1 MEPDHSALSAARTLF
16 VDVEEREPEAMDVK
30 ERKPYR
36 SLTRRR
42 DAERRYTS
50 SSADSE
56 EGKAPQKSYSSS
68 ETLKAYDQDA
78 RLAYGSR
85 VKDMVP
91 QEAEEFGRAGAN
103 FTLRELGLGEVTPP
117 HGTLYRTDIG
127 LPHCG
132 YSMGASSEADLEAD
146 TVLSPEHPV
155 RLWGRSTRSGRS
167 SCLSS
172 RANSN
177 LTLTDTE
184 HENTE
189 TGAPLHCSSASST
202 PIEQSPSPPPSPPA
216 NESQR
221 RLLGNG
227 VAQPTPDSDSEEE
240 FVPNSFLVK
249 SGSASLGV
257 AANGKCLSLTNFCG
271 LVSFR

>member
-1 MEPDHSALSAARTLF
+1 M
-16 VDVEEREPEAMDVK
+16 
-30 ERKPYR
+30 
-36 SLTRRR
+36 
-42 DAERRYTS
+42 
-50 SSADSE
+50 
-56 EGKAPQKSYSSS
+56 
-68 ETLKAYDQDA
+68 
-78 RLAYGSR
+78 
-85 VKDMVP
+85 
-91 QEAEEFGRAGAN
+91 
-103 FTLRELGLGEVTPP
+103 TPP

-189 TGAPLHCSSASST
+189 TGECLLTWPVGSRDGQTVVCIIILISCS
-202 PIEQSPSPPPSPPA
+202 
-216 NESQR
+216 
-221 RLLGNG
+221 L
-227 VAQPTPDSDSEEE
+227 
-240 FVPNSFLVK
+240 
-249 SGSASLGV
+249 SLGLW
-257 AANGKCLSLTNFCG
+257 GS
-271 LVSFR
+271 

>member
-1 MEPDHSALSAARTLF
+1 
-16 VDVEEREPEAMDVK
+16 MDVK

-91 QEAEEFGRAGAN
+91 QEAEEFCRTGTN
-103 FTLRELGLGEVTPP
+103 FTLRELGLGEMTPP

-132 YSMGASSEADLEAD
+132 YSMGAGSEADLEAD

-189 TGAPLHCSSASST
+189 TDLVGGAL
-202 PIEQSPSPPPSPPA
+202 
-216 NESQR
+216 R
-221 RLLGNG
+221 
-227 VAQPTPDSDSEEE
+227 DSE
-240 FVPNSFLVK
+240 STLVTVR
-249 SGSASLGV
+249 A
-257 AANGKCLSLTNFCG
+257 
-271 LVSFR
+271 

>member
-1 MEPDHSALSAARTLF
+1 
-16 VDVEEREPEAMDVK
+16 MDVK

-146 TVLSPEHPV
+146 TVLSPEHSV

-189 TGAPLHCSSASST
+189 TGAPLHFSSASST

-257 AANGKCLSLTNFCG
+257 AANGKSLSLPNFCG
-271 LVSFR
+271 LVSFC

>member
-1 MEPDHSALSAARTLF
+1 MAGARCPSGPLQCIRSAAVSPGFGWGQFTQHPHQVHLF
-16 VDVEEREPEAMDVK
+16 LLPG
-30 ERKPYR
+30 
-36 SLTRRR
+36 T
-42 DAERRYTS
+42 
-50 SSADSE
+50 
-56 EGKAPQKSYSSS
+56 
-68 ETLKAYDQDA
+68 
-78 RLAYGSR
+78 
-85 VKDMVP
+85 
-91 QEAEEFGRAGAN
+91 N

-132 YSMGASSEADLEAD
+132 YSMGASSDVDLEAD

-189 TGAPLHCSSASST
+189 TGEWPTRPVGCQVARPGDQIRILISLLHCWVKNCFARRRQKPKPFALSCET
-202 PIEQSPSPPPSPPA
+202 SPY
-216 NESQR
+216 Q
-221 RLLGNG
+221 
-227 VAQPTPDSDSEEE
+227 
-240 FVPNSFLVK
+240 
-249 SGSASLGV
+249 
-257 AANGKCLSLTNFCG
+257 
-271 LVSFR
+271 

>member
-1 MEPDHSALSAARTLF
+1 
-16 VDVEEREPEAMDVK
+16 MDVK

-78 RLAYGSR
+78 RLTYGSR
-85 VKDMVP
+85 VKDLVP
-91 QEAEEFGRAGAN
+91 QEAEEFCRAAPLPSLLGTN
-103 FTLRELGLGEVTPP
+103 FSLRELGLGEVTPP
-117 HGTLYRTDIG
+117 HGSLYRADIG

-132 YSMGASSEADLEAD
+132 YALGASSEADLEAD
-146 TVLSPEHPV
+146 AALSPEPPV
-155 RLWGRSTRSGRS
+155 RLWARSTRSGRS

-189 TGAPLHCSSASST
+189 TGEWPARRSRSRASR
-202 PIEQSPSPPPSPPA
+202 P
-216 NESQR
+216 R
-221 RLLGNG
+221 
-227 VAQPTPDSDSEEE
+227 V
-240 FVPNSFLVK
+240 
-249 SGSASLGV
+249 
-257 AANGKCLSLTNFCG
+257 
-271 LVSFR
+271 

>member
-1 MEPDHSALSAARTLF
+1 MC
-16 VDVEEREPEAMDVK
+16 VEHHVSSKDNRESWGTGLGFWWGDPNQAHP
-30 ERKPYR
+30 RFLP
-36 SLTRRR
+36 
-42 DAERRYTS
+42 
-50 SSADSE
+50 
-56 EGKAPQKSYSSS
+56 
-68 ETLKAYDQDA
+68 
-78 RLAYGSR
+78 
-85 VKDMVP
+85 
-91 QEAEEFGRAGAN
+91 GAN

-132 YSMGASSEADLEAD
+132 YSMGASSDADMEAD

-189 TGAPLHCSSASST
+189 TGEWPTWPMPGAWV
-202 PIEQSPSPPPSPPA
+202 
-216 NESQR
+216 
-221 RLLGNG
+221 LGQG
-227 VAQPTPDSDSEEE
+227 
-240 FVPNSFLVK
+240 F
-249 SGSASLGV
+249 SLQY
-257 AANGKCLSLTNFCG
+257 
-271 LVSFR
+271 